1 MKLPIILFNIYIEM
15 QMGTILLKRS
25 KGKIWSLL
33 NMKLLRK
40 VKKFLLIFW
49 LLLLTTVTLVLKLE
63 ILIFLNWLYP
73 NAKLKVKIAIL
84 VLMNLIKFYKKYNT
98 PTLLTQNSNKLT
110 KNTNR
115 PSANYKQN
123 LEKLKL
129 ILKNWINKKQ
139 KH

>member
-1 MKLPIILFNIYIEM
+1 MKLPIILFNIYIGM

-25 KGKIWSLL
+25 KGRIWSHL

-49 LLLLTTVTLVLKLE
+49 LLLLIIVTLAPKLE

-73 NAKLKVKIAIL
+73 NAKLKVKIVIL
-84 VLMNLIKFYKKYNT
+84 VLMNLTKFYKKYNT
-98 PTLLTQNSNKLT
+98 RTLLTQNSNKLT

-115 PSANYKQN
+115 PSTNYKQN

-129 ILKNWINKKQ
+129 ILKNWTNKK
-139 KH
+139 